1 MRTTIFSSGILA
13 FLWMW
18 KGMSLGAA
26 EELDVSGDEWRI
38 AQAEYRQFYSSLPPI
53 IYERVLVSP
62 ETEPTISRSGQEFSK
77 RREATIWDDGSRCA
91 ISDICIYTDFQI
103 AYWIGHDGESYG
115 AWTQDQHLT
124 GVGIKPATANI
135 KPPGPVDGSIC
146 SEWTLHRLLGRNLH
160 CRKGSLFDVFD
171 QKPQSLTKATLDGKQ
186 CLKCRF
192 EGIELSPSLPGVTYV
207 LTAWLDSD
215 LNSFPR
221 KIRAEA
227 TNGEFTDIHILE
239 TTQVTDPNGM
249 TWNLPH
255 VARGQTDHY
264 AIDITFSSIK
274 AVDSISI
281 EQFRLPMPFATQVL
295 DQSKGIDELYYVGGA
310 EGQRECMRL
319 AQIAPTLIKAIVD
332 SDPQAMREL
341 QSKIPNGSAL
351 NAKTPGQGLE
361 STHWSWTTW
370 LWIMS
375 GFIVMAAVVVK
386 YRSPAN

>member
-1 MRTTIFSSGILA
+1 M
-13 FLWMW
+13 
-18 KGMSLGAA
+18 
-26 EELDVSGDEWRI
+26 
-38 AQAEYRQFYSSLPPI
+38 
-53 IYERVLVSP
+53 
-62 ETEPTISRSGQEFSK
+62 
-77 RREATIWDDGSRCA
+77 
-91 ISDICIYTDFQI
+91 
-103 AYWIGHDGESYG
+103 
-115 AWTQDQHLT
+115 
-124 GVGIKPATANI
+124 
-135 KPPGPVDGSIC
+135 
-146 SEWTLHRLLGRNLH
+146 
-160 CRKGSLFDVFD
+160 FD
-171 QKPQSLTKATLDGKQ
+171 QKPQSLTKETLDGKQ

-281 EQFRLPMPFATQVL
+281 EQFRPPMPFATQVL